1 MIFDRNFT
9 LITSVQ
15 YVPPII
21 RRRFLFKDGDSP
33 EINETRCSSFY
44 DETVCFDDQRNL
56 ANSGKWTPNT
66 TYSGVNF
73 GESTTSVFQVPNVS
87 HDFGGIQYYPYF
99 LMCGDNPGTS
109 IIFEVPNGSKYNTW
123 SIANIALDA
132 KKKIAFIDGSL
143 ARPIESD
150 RQYRI

>member
-1 MIFDRNFT
+1 
-9 LITSVQ
+9 
-15 YVPPII
+15 
-21 RRRFLFKDGDSP
+21 
-33 EINETRCSSFY
+33 
-44 DETVCFDDQRNL
+44 
-56 ANSGKWTPNT
+56 
-66 TYSGVNF
+66 
-73 GESTTSVFQVPNVS
+73 
-87 HDFGGIQYYPYF
+87 
-99 LMCGDNPGTS
+99 MCGDNPGTS